1 MHEQYNPQLIEQQLQ
16 QEWEQTNAFKVV
28 EDASKKNTTASPCS
42 RTQVAVY
49 IWATCVTTP

>member
-28 EDASKKNTTASPCS
+28 EDASKEKYYCLIFICLGGYIY
-42 RTQVAVY
+42 TQKK
-49 IWATCVTTP
+49 